1 MTHAMTH
8 AMMQAPAAAAPLPAL
23 TAHPALATRWGAL
36 SLAGREVL
44 RMRVA
49 GVAVYRC
56 GATPWAV
63 RRMALH
69 NARTIRLES
78 P

>member
-1 MTHAMTH
+1 MTHAMT
-8 AMMQAPAAAAPLPAL
+8 QTPAAAAPLPAP
-23 TAHPALATRWGAL
+23 TAPPALATRWGAL
-36 SLAGREVL
+36 SLAGRAVL
-44 RMRVA
+44 RTRIA
-49 GVAVYRC
+49 GVAVHRS
-56 GATPWAV
+56 GTTPWAV